1 MREFSQWI
9 RLIHELTQL
18 TGAEE
23 LLDGGDE
30 RLGIDQLGRGERVG
44 LTDRHPFLDDS
55 LKAVQTNTHLVLKQL
70 THGADP
76 AITQMIDVIEAGTTN
91 IQLKIDQIIK
101 GGQHILMG
109 EGAHGVWNRETEL
122 LIDLVA
128 THSTEVVALG
138 IKETGL
144 QKLLSPAD

>member
-1 MREFSQWI
+1 
-9 RLIHELTQL
+9 
-18 TGAEE
+18 
-23 LLDGGDE
+23 
-30 RLGIDQLGRGERVG
+30 
-44 LTDRHPFLDDS
+44 
-55 LKAVQTNTHLVLKQL
+55 
-70 THGADP
+70 
-76 AITQMIDVIEAGTTN
+76 MIDVIEAGTTN